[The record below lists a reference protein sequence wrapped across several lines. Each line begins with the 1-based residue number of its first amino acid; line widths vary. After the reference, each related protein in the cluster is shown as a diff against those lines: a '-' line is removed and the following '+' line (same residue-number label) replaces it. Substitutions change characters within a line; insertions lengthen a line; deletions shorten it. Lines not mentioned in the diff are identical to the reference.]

1 MTEIGEP
8 GQTGEGERRPAPP
21 AAFRAALAV
30 PAALVMSLVI
40 AVALG
45 CGVEGEG
52 IGSQPAAPP
61 QAEPTYLPGFLATPI
76 GPPGL
81 VPPLPPTPPPT
92 PTQGPHFGYTPTA
105 EDMRRGA
112 EKGEEFKKTWTTISG
127 PETAGA
133 LIVIAGR
140 EVQLPADAYIEEFAL
155 KIEFRSDVPRPAGA
169 DAPAI
174 AIRRGNSQILVNLA
188 TGFTWNES
196 IAPGETGAFGFLFA
210 ALNAPEK
217 PRPLFGGTR

>member
-1 MTEIGEP
+1 MKMRLLI
-8 GQTGEGERRPAPP
+8 AV
-21 AAFRAALAV
+21 ALAV
-30 PAALVMSLVI
+30 PAALIISLVI
-40 AVALG
+40 ALAVG

-52 IGSQPAAPP
+52 VGSQPAAPP

-76 GPPGL
+76 GPPGF

-112 EKGEEFKKTWTTISG
+112 EKGEELKKTWTAVSG
-127 PETAGA
+127 PTTAGA
-133 LIVIAGR
+133 LILIAGR
-140 EVQLPADAYIEEFAL
+140 EVQLPADAYIDAFYTHE
-155 KIEFRSDVPRPAGA
+155 DYGVGGPPRLAGA
-169 DAPAI
+169 EVPFLVI
-174 AIRRGNSQILVNLA
+174 VRGNSKILVNLR